1 MSPPRTPVGIVGA
14 GPTGALLAILLRRR
28 GMAVTL
34 YESRSDPRASA
45 AEAGRSINLALAD
58 RGMHAL
64 AQAGLLDSIRP
75 LVVPMRG
82 RFVHQADGSSALLP
96 YGRLPNEVIYSIS
109 RRALNNVLLDAAIG
123 AGVDVR
129 FEHRLENADAAAG
142 MARVRDLR
150 RALDLEIPMQPLL
163 AADGAGSLMRR
174 RLAAQGVI
182 EAEDVL
188 LEHAYKELSIPAGPA
203 GSSLL
208 EREALHIWPRGG
220 YMLIALPNQ
229 DGSFTATLFL
239 PLEGSPSFAALRS
252 PQAIDEFLSANFPDA
267 RALMP
272 DCVAEFQRHP
282 TGFLGTVRARTW
294 AAAGAAALIGD
305 AAHAIVPFHGQGM
318 NCCFEDC
325 LEFDACLDAA
335 SPRERAPGAGVPGE
349 RVPWAHVF
357 TEFYARRKPNADA
370 IAEMALENYLEMRE
384 RVADPHFR
392 LQQSLALE
400 LERRYPRRFIPRY
413 SMVMFHHEI
422 SYRTAQERGRVQA
435 RLLAELS
442 SEAQSLADVDY
453 ARAERLV
460 EAALPELSDLTSVM
474 KL

>member
-1 MSPPRTPVGIVGA
+1 MRLQGEALAIVGA
-14 GPTGALLAILLRRR
+14 GPTGALLAILLKRR

-34 YESRSDPRASA
+34 YESRADPRGAA

-58 RGMHAL
+58 RGTHAL
-64 AQAGLLDSIRP
+64 AQAGLLDSIRH

-82 RFVHQADGSSALLP
+82 RFVHQADGSSGLLP

-109 RRALNNVLLDAAIG
+109 RRELNNVLLDAAIG

-129 FEHRLENADAAAG
+129 FQHRLEDVDLAAAT
-142 MARVRDLR
+142 ARVRDLR
-150 RALDLEIPMQPLL
+150 RALDLEIPMSPLL
-163 AADGAGSLMRR
+163 AADGAGSLVRR
-174 RLAAQGVI
+174 RLAAQGMI
-182 EAEDVL
+182 ESEDSP

-203 GSSLL
+203 GGALL

-239 PLEGSPSFAALRS
+239 PLEGASSFAALRS
-252 PQAIDEFLSANFPDA
+252 PQAIDEFLSASFPDA

-282 TGFLGTVRARTW
+282 TGFLGTVRSRPW
-294 AAAGAAALIGD
+294 AAAGTAALIGD

-325 LEFDACLDAA
+325 LEFDACLEDAC
-335 SPRERAPGAGVPGE
+335 SWGRVPGE
-349 RVPWAHVF
+349 RVPWARVF

-384 RVADPHFR
+384 RVADPRFR

-422 SYRTAQERGRVQA
+422 SYRTAQQRGRVQTE
-435 RLLAELS
+435 LLAELTAD
-442 SEAQSLADVDY
+442 AQSLADVDY

-460 EAALPELSDLTSVM
+460 EAALPALSDLSSVM

>member
-1 MSPPRTPVGIVGA
+1 MIPSRETVGIVGG
-14 GPTGALLAILLRRR
+14 GPTGALLAILLVRR

-34 YESRSDPRASA
+34 YESRADPRGDA

-58 RGMHAL
+58 RGTHAL
-64 AQAGLLDSIRP
+64 ARAGLLDSIRSV
-75 LVVPMRG
+75 VVPMRG
-82 RFVHQADGSSALLP
+82 RFVHQADGSSGLQP

-109 RRALNNVLLDAAIG
+109 RRALNNVLLDAAVA

-129 FEHRLENADAAAG
+129 FLHRLEDADLARG
-142 MARVRDLR
+142 VARVRDLR
-150 RALDLEIPMQPLL
+150 TGLSLEIPMRPLL
-163 AADGAGSLMRR
+163 GADGAGSLVRR

-182 EAEDVL
+182 EAADVP
-188 LEHAYKELSIPAGPA
+188 LEHAYKELSIAAGPGRSA
-203 GSSLL
+203 LL

-239 PLEGSPSFAALRS
+239 PLEGVASFAALRS

-282 TGFLGTVRARTW
+282 TGFLGTVRAHSW
-294 AAAGAAALIGD
+294 AAAGTAALIGD

-325 LEFDACLDAA
+325 LELDACLEGA
-335 SPRERAPGAGVPGE
+335 SS
-349 RVPWAHVF
+349 WQSVF
-357 TEFYARRKPNADA
+357 AEFYARRKPNADA

-384 RVADPHFR
+384 RVAEPRFR
-392 LQQSLALE
+392 LQHSLALE
-400 LERRYPRRFIPRY
+400 LERRHPRRFIPRY

-422 SYRTAQERGRVQA
+422 SYGTAQERGRVQE
-435 RLLAELS
+435 RILAELTR
-442 SEAQSLADVDY
+442 EAHSLADIDY

-460 EAALPELSDLTSVM
+460 EAELPALADLSSVM

>member
-1 MSPPRTPVGIVGA
+1 VSLSGESVGIVGA
-14 GPTGALLAILLRRR
+14 GPTGALLAILLKRR

-34 YESRSDPRASA
+34 YESRSDPRGDAG
-45 AEAGRSINLALAD
+45 EAGRSINLALAD
-58 RGMHAL
+58 RGTHAL
-64 AQAGLLDSIRP
+64 ARAGLLDSIRG

-82 RFVHQADGSSALLP
+82 RFVHQADGSSGLQP
-96 YGRLPNEVIYSIS
+96 YGRLPHEVIYSIS
-109 RRALNNVLLDAAIG
+109 RRELNNVLLDAAIG

-129 FEHRLENADAAAG
+129 FQHRLEGADLATAT
-142 MARVRDLR
+142 ARVRDLR
-150 RALDLEIPMQPLL
+150 RGLSLEIPMRPLL
-163 AADGAGSLMRR
+163 GADGAGSLLRR

-182 EAEDVL
+182 EAEDVP
-188 LEHAYKELSIPAGPA
+188 LEHAYKELSIPALPGGGAP
-203 GSSLL
+203 L

-239 PLEGSPSFAALRS
+239 PLQGISSFAALRS

-282 TGFLGTVRARTW
+282 TGFLGTVHARTW

-325 LEFDACLDAA
+325 LEFDDCLEGA
-335 SPRERAPGAGVPGE
+335 SSWE
-349 RVPWAHVF
+349 RVPWERVF
-357 TEFYARRKPNADA
+357 EKVYMRRKPNADA

-400 LERRYPRRFIPRY
+400 LERRYPQRFIPRY

-422 SYRTAQERGRVQA
+422 PYLTAQERGRVQA
-435 RLLAELS
+435 QILADLS
-442 SEAQSLADVDY
+442 REARSLADVDY
-453 ARAERLV
+453 ARAERLI
-460 EAALPELSDLTSVM
+460 EAALPALSDLSSVM

>member
-1 MSPPRTPVGIVGA
+1 VSLSGEAVSIVGA
-14 GPTGALLAILLRRR
+14 GPTGALLAVLLKRR

-34 YESRSDPRASA
+34 YESRADPRGDG

-58 RGMHAL
+58 RGTHAL
-64 AQAGLLDSIRP
+64 ARAGLLDAVRR

-82 RFVHQADGSSALLP
+82 RLVHQADGSTGLQP

-109 RRALNNVLLDAAIG
+109 RRELNNVLLDAAID

-129 FEHRLENADAAAG
+129 FQHRLESADLATG
-142 MARVRDLR
+142 TARVRDLGR
-150 RALDLEIPMQPLL
+150 GVSLEIPMKPLL
-163 AADGAGSLMRR
+163 GADGAGSLLRR
-174 RLAAQGVI
+174 RLAAQDLI
-182 EAEDVL
+182 ESEDIP
-188 LEHAYKELSIPAGPA
+188 LEHAYKELSIAAGPGRSA
-203 GSSLL
+203 LL

-239 PLEGSPSFAALRS
+239 PLQGISSFAALRS

-282 TGFLGTVRARTW
+282 TGFLGTVHARTW
-294 AAAGAAALIGD
+294 SAAGAAALIGD

-325 LEFDACLDAA
+325 LEFDACLEGA
-335 SPRERAPGAGVPGE
+335 SSWE
-349 RVPWAHVF
+349 RVFAEV
-357 TEFYARRKPNADA
+357 YARRKPNADA

-384 RVADPHFR
+384 PVADPHFL

-435 RLLAELS
+435 QILAELTR
-442 SEAQSLADVDY
+442 EAASLADVDY
-453 ARAERLV
+453 ARAARLV
-460 EAALPELSDLTSVM
+460 EAELPEFSDLSSVM

>member
-1 MSPPRTPVGIVGA
+1 VSLSGAAVGIVGA
-14 GPTGALLAILLRRR
+14 GPTGALLAILLKRR
-28 GMAVTL
+28 GMTVTL
-34 YESRSDPRASA
+34 YESRADPRGDS

-58 RGMHAL
+58 RGTHAL
-64 AQAGLLDSIRP
+64 ARAGLLDSIRR

-82 RFVHQADGSSALLP
+82 RFVHQADGSSGLQP

-109 RRALNNVLLDAAIG
+109 RRELNNVLLDAAID

-129 FEHRLENADAAAG
+129 FEHRLEDADLAAG
-142 MARVRDLR
+142 TARVRDLR
-150 RALDLEIPMQPLL
+150 RGLTLEIPMKPLL
-163 AADGAGSLMRR
+163 AAEGAGSLMRR
-174 RLAAQGVI
+174 RLAAQGLI
-182 EAEDVL
+182 DGEEFP
-188 LEHAYKELSIPAGPA
+188 LEHAYKELSIPRGPEGGA
-203 GSSLL
+203 RL

-239 PLEGSPSFAALRS
+239 PLEGIPSFAALRS
-252 PQAIDEFLSANFPDA
+252 PQAIDEFLSVNFPDA

-282 TGFLGTVRARTW
+282 TGFLGTVRAHPW
-294 AAAGAAALIGD
+294 AAGGTAALIGD

-325 LEFDACLDAA
+325 LEFDACLEGA
-335 SPRERAPGAGVPGE
+335 SSWE
-349 RVPWAHVF
+349 RVPWEGVPWARVF
-357 TEFYARRKPNADA
+357 EEFYTRRKPNADA

-435 RLLAELS
+435 QLLAELTADA
-442 SEAQSLADVDY
+442 ESLADVDY
-453 ARAERLV
+453 ARAERLI
-460 EAALPELSDLTSVM
+460 EAALPALPALSHLSSVM

>member
-1 MSPPRTPVGIVGA
+1 VSLSGEAVGIVGA
-14 GPTGALLAILLRRR
+14 GPTGALLAVLLKRR

-34 YESRSDPRASA
+34 YESRSDPRGDG

-58 RGMHAL
+58 RGTHAL
-64 AQAGLLDSIRP
+64 ARAGLLDSIRR

-82 RFVHQADGSSALLP
+82 RFVHQADGATGLQP

-109 RRALNNVLLDAAIG
+109 RRELNNVLLDAAIG
-123 AGVDVR
+123 ARVDVR
-129 FEHRLENADAAAG
+129 FQHRLEGADVATG
-142 MARVRDLR
+142 TARVRDLHR
-150 RALDLEIPMQPLL
+150 GVSLEIPMRPLL
-163 AADGAGSLMRR
+163 GADGAGSLLRR
-174 RLAAQGVI
+174 RLAAQDMI
-182 EAEDVL
+182 ESEDIP
-188 LEHAYKELSIPAGPA
+188 LEHAYKELSIAAGPG
-203 GSSLL
+203 GSALL

-220 YMLIALPNQ
+220 YMLIALPNR

-239 PLEGSPSFAALRS
+239 PLQGIASFAALRS
-252 PQAIDEFLSANFPDA
+252 PQAIDEFLAANFPDA
-267 RALMP
+267 HALMP

-282 TGFLGTVRARTW
+282 TGFLGTVHARTW

-325 LEFDACLDAA
+325 LEFDACLEGA
-335 SPRERAPGAGVPGE
+335 SSWESL
-349 RVPWAHVF
+349 F
-357 TEFYARRKPNADA
+357 DEFYARRKPNADA

-384 RVADPHFR
+384 LVADPHFQ
-392 LQQSLALE
+392 LQHSLALE

-422 SYRTAQERGRVQA
+422 AYRTAQERGRVQA
-435 RLLAELS
+435 QILAELTRAA
-442 SEAQSLADVDY
+442 ESLADVDY

-460 EAALPELSDLTSVM
+460 EAALPELADLSSVM

>member
-1 MSPPRTPVGIVGA
+1 VSLSGEAVSIVGA
-14 GPTGALLAILLRRR
+14 GPTGALLAVLLKRR

-34 YESRSDPRASA
+34 YESRADPRGDG

-58 RGMHAL
+58 RGTHAL
-64 AQAGLLDSIRP
+64 ARAGLLDAVRR

-82 RFVHQADGSSALLP
+82 RLVHQADGSTGLQP

-109 RRALNNVLLDAAIG
+109 RRELNNVLLDAAID

-129 FEHRLENADAAAG
+129 FQHRLESADLATG
-142 MARVRDLR
+142 TARVRDLGR
-150 RALDLEIPMQPLL
+150 GVSLEIPMKPLL
-163 AADGAGSLMRR
+163 GADGAGSLLRR
-174 RLAAQGVI
+174 RLAAQDLI
-182 EAEDVL
+182 ESEDIP
-188 LEHAYKELSIPAGPA
+188 LEHAYKELSIAAGPGRSA
-203 GSSLL
+203 LL

-239 PLEGSPSFAALRS
+239 PLQGISSFAALRS

-282 TGFLGTVRARTW
+282 TGFLGTVHARTW
-294 AAAGAAALIGD
+294 SAAGAAALIGD

-325 LEFDACLDAA
+325 LEFDACLEGA
-335 SPRERAPGAGVPGE
+335 SSWE
-349 RVPWAHVF
+349 RVFAEV
-357 TEFYARRKPNADA
+357 YARRKPNADA

-384 RVADPHFR
+384 LVANPHFL

-400 LERRYPRRFIPRY
+400 LERRYPRRFIPRH

-435 RLLAELS
+435 QILAELTR
-442 SEAQSLADVDY
+442 EAASLADVDY
-453 ARAERLV
+453 ARAARLV
-460 EAALPELSDLTSVM
+460 EAELPEFSDLSSVM

>member
-1 MSPPRTPVGIVGA
+1 MSLSGEAVGIVGA
-14 GPTGALLAILLRRR
+14 GPTGALLAVLLKRR

-34 YESRSDPRASA
+34 YESRADPRGDG

-58 RGMHAL
+58 RGTHAL
-64 AQAGLLDSIRP
+64 ARAGLLDAVRR

-82 RFVHQADGSSALLP
+82 RLVHQADGSTGLQP

-109 RRALNNVLLDAAIG
+109 RRELNNVLLDAAID

-129 FEHRLENADAAAG
+129 FQHRLESADHATG
-142 MARVRDLR
+142 TARVRDLGR
-150 RALDLEIPMQPLL
+150 GVSLEIPMKPLL
-163 AADGAGSLMRR
+163 GADGAGSLLRR
-174 RLAAQGVI
+174 RLAAQDLI
-182 EAEDVL
+182 ESEDIP
-188 LEHAYKELSIPAGPA
+188 LEHAYKELSIAAGPGRSA
-203 GSSLL
+203 LL

-239 PLEGSPSFAALRS
+239 PLQGISSFAALRS

-282 TGFLGTVRARTW
+282 MGFLGTVHARTW
-294 AAAGAAALIGD
+294 AAADAAALIGD

-325 LEFDACLDAA
+325 LEFDACLEGA
-335 SPRERAPGAGVPGE
+335 SSWE
-349 RVPWAHVF
+349 RVFAEV
-357 TEFYARRKPNADA
+357 YARRKPNADA

-384 RVADPHFR
+384 LVADPHF
-392 LQQSLALE
+392 LVQQSLALE

-435 RLLAELS
+435 QILAELTR
-442 SEAQSLADVDY
+442 EAASLADVDY
-453 ARAERLV
+453 ARAERRV
-460 EAALPELSDLTSVM
+460 ESALPPLSDLSSVM

>member
-1 MSPPRTPVGIVGA
+1 VSLSGEAVGIVGA
-14 GPTGALLAILLRRR
+14 GPTGALLAILLKRR

-34 YESRSDPRASA
+34 YESRSDPRGAA

-58 RGMHAL
+58 RGTHAL
-64 AQAGLLDSIRP
+64 AQAGLLDSIRR

-82 RFVHQADGSSALLP
+82 RFVHQADGSSGLQL

-109 RRALNNVLLDAAIG
+109 RRELNNVLLDAAIG

-129 FEHRLENADAAAG
+129 FEHRLEDADLAAG
-142 MARVRDLR
+142 IARLRDLR
-150 RALDLEIPMQPLL
+150 RGLSLEIAMRPLL
-163 AADGAGSLMRR
+163 GADGAGSLLRR
-174 RLAAQGVI
+174 RLAAQGMI
-182 EAEDVL
+182 ESEDSP
-188 LEHAYKELSIPAGPA
+188 LEHAYKELSIPAGTA
-203 GSSLL
+203 GGALL

-239 PLEGSPSFAALRS
+239 PLEGTLSFAALRS

-294 AAAGAAALIGD
+294 QAAGTAALIGD

-325 LEFDACLDAA
+325 LEFDACLPAA
-335 SPRERAPGAGVPGE
+335 SSWE
-349 RVPWAHVF
+349 RVPWARVF
-357 TEFYARRKPNADA
+357 AEFYTRRKPNADA

-435 RLLAELS
+435 GLLAELTR
-442 SEAQSLADVDY
+442 EAKSLADVDY
-453 ARAERLV
+453 GRAERLV
-460 EAALPELSDLTSVM
+460 EAALPALSDLSSVM

>member
-1 MSPPRTPVGIVGA
+1 MSLSGEAVSIVGA
-14 GPTGALLAILLRRR
+14 GPTGALLAVLLKRR

-34 YESRSDPRASA
+34 YESRADPRGDG
-45 AEAGRSINLALAD
+45 AEGGRSINLALAD
-58 RGMHAL
+58 RGTHAL
-64 AQAGLLDSIRP
+64 ARAGLLDAVRR

-82 RFVHQADGSSALLP
+82 RLVHQADGATGLQP

-109 RRALNNVLLDAAIG
+109 RRELNNVLLDAAID

-129 FEHRLENADAAAG
+129 FQHRLEGADLATG
-142 MARVRDLR
+142 TARVRDLGR
-150 RALDLEIPMQPLL
+150 GVSLEIPMKPLL
-163 AADGAGSLMRR
+163 GADGAGSLLRR
-174 RLAAQGVI
+174 RLAAQDLI
-182 EAEDVL
+182 ESEDIP
-188 LEHAYKELSIPAGPA
+188 LEHAYKELSIAAGPGRSA
-203 GSSLL
+203 LL
-208 EREALHIWPRGG
+208 EQEALHIWPRGG

-239 PLEGSPSFAALRS
+239 PLQGISSFAALRS

-282 TGFLGTVRARTW
+282 TGFLGTVHARTW
-294 AAAGAAALIGD
+294 SAAGAAALIGD

-325 LEFDACLDAA
+325 LEFDACLEGA
-335 SPRERAPGAGVPGE
+335 SSWE
-349 RVPWAHVF
+349 RVFAEV
-357 TEFYARRKPNADA
+357 YARRKPNADA

-384 RVADPHFR
+384 LVADPHFL

-400 LERRYPRRFIPRY
+400 LERRYPQRFIPRY

-422 SYRTAQERGRVQA
+422 PYRTAQERGRVQA
-435 RLLAELS
+435 QLLAELTS
-442 SEAQSLADVDY
+442 GAQSLADVDY

-460 EAALPELSDLTSVM
+460 EAALPVLADLSSVM

>member
-1 MSPPRTPVGIVGA
+1 M
-14 GPTGALLAILLRRR
+14 
-28 GMAVTL
+28 
-34 YESRSDPRASA
+34 
-45 AEAGRSINLALAD
+45 
-58 RGMHAL
+58 
-64 AQAGLLDSIRP
+64 RP
-75 LVVPMRG
+75 LLG
-82 RFVHQADGSSALLP
+82 
-96 YGRLPNEVIYSIS
+96 
-109 RRALNNVLLDAAIG
+109 
-123 AGVDVR
+123 
-129 FEHRLENADAAAG
+129 
-142 MARVRDLR
+142 
-150 RALDLEIPMQPLL
+150 
-163 AADGAGSLMRR
+163 ADGAGSLVRR
-174 RLAAQGVI
+174 RLAAQGMI
-182 EAEDVL
+182 ESEDFP

-203 GSSLL
+203 GSARL

-239 PLEGSPSFAALRS
+239 PLRGISSFAALRS
-252 PQAIDEFLSANFPDA
+252 PQAIDEFLSTSFPDA

-282 TGFLGTVRARTW
+282 TGFLGTVHARTW

-325 LEFDACLDAA
+325 LEFDACLEGA
-335 SPRERAPGAGVPGE
+335 SSWESL
-349 RVPWAHVF
+349 F
-357 TEFYARRKPNADA
+357 DEFYARRKPNADA

-384 RVADPHFR
+384 LVADPHFL

-435 RLLAELS
+435 QILTELTR
-442 SEAQSLADVDY
+442 EAASLADVDY
-453 ARAERLV
+453 ARAARLV
-460 EAALPELSDLTSVM
+460 EAELPEFSDLSSVM

>member
-1 MSPPRTPVGIVGA
+1 MSLSGEAVGIVGA
-14 GPTGALLAILLRRR
+14 GPTGALLAILLKRR

-34 YESRSDPRASA
+34 YESRADPRGA
-45 AEAGRSINLALAD
+45 AADTGRSINLALAD
-58 RGMHAL
+58 RGTHAL
-64 AQAGLLDSIRP
+64 ARAGLLDSIRR

-82 RFVHQADGSSALLP
+82 RFVHQADGSSGLQP

-109 RRALNNVLLDAAIG
+109 RRELNNVLLDAAID

-129 FEHRLENADAAAG
+129 FQHRLEGADLATG
-142 MARVRDLR
+142 TARVRDLHR
-150 RALDLEIPMQPLL
+150 GVSLEIPMKPLL
-163 AADGAGSLMRR
+163 GADGAGSLLRR
-174 RLAAQGVI
+174 RLAAQDMI
-182 EAEDVL
+182 ESEDIP
-188 LEHAYKELSIPAGPA
+188 LEHAYKELSITAGPG
-203 GSSLL
+203 GSALL

-239 PLEGSPSFAALRS
+239 PLQGISSFAALRS
-252 PQAIDEFLSANFPDA
+252 PQAIDEFLAANFPDA

-282 TGFLGTVRARTW
+282 TGFLGTVHARTW

-325 LEFDACLDAA
+325 LEFDACLEGA
-335 SPRERAPGAGVPGE
+335 SSWE
-349 RVPWAHVF
+349 RVFAEV
-357 TEFYARRKPNADA
+357 YARRKPNADA

-384 RVADPHFR
+384 RVADPRFR

-422 SYRTAQERGRVQA
+422 SYRTAQQRGRVQTE
-435 RLLAELS
+435 LLAELTR
-442 SEAQSLADVDY
+442 EAQSLADVDY
-453 ARAERLV
+453 ARAQRLI
-460 EAALPELSDLTSVM
+460 EAALPALSDLSSVM

>member
-1 MSPPRTPVGIVGA
+1 MSLSGEAVGIVGA
-14 GPTGALLAILLRRR
+14 GPTGALLAILLKRR

-34 YESRSDPRASA
+34 YESRSDPRGEA
-45 AEAGRSINLALAD
+45 AEAGRTINLALAD
-58 RGMHAL
+58 RGTNAL
-64 AQAGLLDSIRP
+64 ARAGLLDSIRR

-82 RFVHQADGSSALLP
+82 RFVHLNGSSGLQP

-109 RRALNNVLLDAAIG
+109 RRELGTMLLDAAIG
-123 AGVDVR
+123 AGVEVR
-129 FEHRLENADAAAG
+129 FEHRLVDADVATG
-142 MARVRDLR
+142 VARVRDLR
-150 RALDLEIPMQPLL
+150 RGLDLDIAMRPLL
-163 AADGAGSLMRR
+163 GADGAGSLLRR

-182 EAEDVL
+182 AAEEL
-188 LEHAYKELSIPAGPA
+188 PLEHGYKELSIPRGPNGA
-203 GSSLL
+203 SLL

-220 YMLIALPNQ
+220 YMLIALPNR

-239 PLEGSPSFAALRS
+239 PLEGNLSFAALRS

-282 TGFLGTVRARTW
+282 TGSLGTVRAHPW
-294 AAAGAAALIGD
+294 HAAGAAALIGD

-325 LEFDACLDAA
+325 LEFDACLEGA
-335 SPRERAPGAGVPGE
+335 SSWESVFAG
-349 RVPWAHVF
+349 
-357 TEFYARRKPNADA
+357 FYARRKPNADA

-392 LQQSLALE
+392 LQHALALE
-400 LERRYPRRFIPRY
+400 LERRHPRRFIPRY

-422 SYRTAQERGRVQA
+422 PYRTAQARGRVQEQ
-435 RLLAELS
+435 LLAELTS
-442 SEAQSLADVDY
+442 NAQSLKDVDY

-460 EAALPELSDLTSVM
+460 EAALPTLSDLSSVM

>member
-1 MSPPRTPVGIVGA
+1 VSLSGEAVAIVGA
-14 GPTGALLAILLRRR
+14 GPTGALLALLLRRR

-34 YESRSDPRASA
+34 YESRPDPRGHGT
-45 AEAGRSINLALAD
+45 EAGRSINLALAD
-58 RGMHAL
+58 RGTHAL
-64 AQAGLLDSIRP
+64 ARAGLLDSIRP

-82 RFVHQADGSSALLP
+82 RFVHQADGCSGLQP

-109 RRALNNVLLDAAIG
+109 RRELNKVLLDAAIG

-129 FEHRLENADAAAG
+129 FEHRLEDADLAAG
-142 MARVRDLR
+142 SARVRDLR
-150 RALDLEIPMQPLL
+150 RGLSLEIPLRPLL
-163 AADGAGSLMRR
+163 GADGAGSLLRR

-182 EAEDVL
+182 ESEDVP
-188 LEHAYKELSIPAGPA
+188 LEHAYKELSIPAGPGGGA
-203 GSSLL
+203 LL

-239 PLEGSPSFAALRS
+239 PLEGASSFAALRS
-252 PQAIDEFLSANFPDA
+252 PQAIDEFLSASFPDA

-272 DCVAEFQRHP
+272 DCVAEFQHHP

-325 LEFDACLDAA
+325 LEFDACLEGA
-335 SPRERAPGAGVPGE
+335 SSWE
-349 RVPWAHVF
+349 RVFAEV
-357 TEFYARRKPNADA
+357 YARRKPNADA

-400 LERRYPRRFIPRY
+400 LERRHPRRFIPRY

-422 SYRTAQERGRVQA
+422 PYRTAQQRGRVQA
-435 RLLAELS
+435 EILAELTRGA
-442 SEAQSLADVDY
+442 ESLADVDY
-453 ARAERLV
+453 ARVERLV
-460 EAALPELSDLTSVM
+460 EAALPALSDLSSVM

>member
-1 MSPPRTPVGIVGA
+1 MSLSGEAVSIVGA
-14 GPTGALLAILLRRR
+14 GPTGALLAVLLKRR

-34 YESRSDPRASA
+34 YESRADPRGDG
-45 AEAGRSINLALAD
+45 AEGGRSINLALAD
-58 RGMHAL
+58 RGTHAL
-64 AQAGLLDSIRP
+64 ARAGLLDAVRR

-82 RFVHQADGSSALLP
+82 RLVHQADGATGLQP

-109 RRALNNVLLDAAIG
+109 RRELNNVLLDAAID

-129 FEHRLENADAAAG
+129 FQHRLESADLATG
-142 MARVRDLR
+142 TARVRDLGR
-150 RALDLEIPMQPLL
+150 GVSLEIPMKPLL
-163 AADGAGSLMRR
+163 GADGAGSLLRR
-174 RLAAQGVI
+174 RLAAQDLI
-182 EAEDVL
+182 ESEDIP
-188 LEHAYKELSIPAGPA
+188 LEHAYKELSIAAGPGRSA
-203 GSSLL
+203 LL

-239 PLEGSPSFAALRS
+239 PLQGISSFAALRS

-282 TGFLGTVRARTW
+282 TGFLGTVHARTW
-294 AAAGAAALIGD
+294 SAAGAAALIGD

-325 LEFDACLDAA
+325 LEFDACLEGA
-335 SPRERAPGAGVPGE
+335 SSWE
-349 RVPWAHVF
+349 RVFAEV
-357 TEFYARRKPNADA
+357 YARRKPNADA

-392 LQQSLALE
+392 LQHALALE

-435 RLLAELS
+435 QILTELTR
-442 SEAQSLADVDY
+442 EAASLADVDY

-460 EAALPELSDLTSVM
+460 EAALPVLADLSSVM

>member
-1 MSPPRTPVGIVGA
+1 VSLSGAAVGIVGA
-14 GPTGALLAILLRRR
+14 GPTGALLAILLKRR

-34 YESRSDPRASA
+34 YESRSDPRGDP
-45 AEAGRSINLALAD
+45 AEVGRSINLALAD
-58 RGMHAL
+58 RGTHAL
-64 AQAGLLDSIRP
+64 ARAGLLDSIRR

-82 RFVHQADGSSALLP
+82 RFVHQADGSSGLQP
-96 YGRLPNEVIYSIS
+96 YGRRPNEVIYSIS
-109 RRALNNVLLDAAIG
+109 RRELNNVLLDAAIG

-129 FEHRLENADAAAG
+129 FEHRLEDADFTAG
-142 MARVRDLR
+142 TARIRDLR
-150 RALDLEIPMQPLL
+150 RGLDLEIPMSPLL
-163 AADGAGSLMRR
+163 GADGAGSLVRR
-174 RLAAQGVI
+174 RLATQGMI
-182 EAEDVL
+182 EAEDSP
-188 LEHAYKELSIPAGPA
+188 LEHAYKELSIPPGPA
-203 GSSLL
+203 GGALL

-239 PLEGSPSFAALRS
+239 PREGTLSFAALRT

-294 AAAGAAALIGD
+294 AASGTAALIGD

-325 LEFDACLDAA
+325 LEFDACLEGAA
-335 SPRERAPGAGVPGE
+335 SWERVPSAGVP
-349 RVPWAHVF
+349 WARAF

-384 RVADPHFR
+384 RVADPRFR

-400 LERRYPRRFIPRY
+400 LERRYPERFIPRY

-422 SYRTAQERGRVQA
+422 SYRTAQERGRIQA
-435 RLLAELS
+435 QILAELTR
-442 SEAQSLADVDY
+442 EAESLADVDY
-453 ARAERLV
+453 ARAACLV
-460 EAALPELSDLTSVM
+460 EASLPALRDLSSVM

>member
-1 MSPPRTPVGIVGA
+1 MSLSGEAVSIVGA
-14 GPTGALLAILLRRR
+14 GPTGALLAVLFKRR

-34 YESRSDPRASA
+34 YESRADPRGDG

-58 RGMHAL
+58 RGTHAL
-64 AQAGLLDSIRP
+64 ARAGLLDAVRR

-82 RFVHQADGSSALLP
+82 RLVHQADGSTGLQP

-109 RRALNNVLLDAAIG
+109 RRELNNVLLDAAID

-129 FEHRLENADAAAG
+129 FQHRLESADLATG
-142 MARVRDLR
+142 TARVRDLGR
-150 RALDLEIPMQPLL
+150 GVSLEIPMKPLL
-163 AADGAGSLMRR
+163 GADGAGSLLRR
-174 RLAAQGVI
+174 RLAAQDLI
-182 EAEDVL
+182 ESEDIP
-188 LEHAYKELSIPAGPA
+188 LEHAYKELSIAAGPGRSA
-203 GSSLL
+203 LL

-239 PLEGSPSFAALRS
+239 PLQGISSFAALRS

-282 TGFLGTVRARTW
+282 TGFLGTVHARTW
-294 AAAGAAALIGD
+294 SAAGAAALIGD

-325 LEFDACLDAA
+325 LEFDACLEGA
-335 SPRERAPGAGVPGE
+335 SS
-349 RVPWAHVF
+349 WAHVF
-357 TEFYARRKPNADA
+357 TEVYARRKPNADA

-384 RVADPHFR
+384 LVANPHFL

-435 RLLAELS
+435 QILAELTR
-442 SEAQSLADVDY
+442 EAASLADVDY
-453 ARAERLV
+453 ARAARLV
-460 EAALPELSDLTSVM
+460 EAELPEFSDLSSVM

>member
-1 MSPPRTPVGIVGA
+1 VSLSGEAVSIVGA
-14 GPTGALLAILLRRR
+14 GPTGALLAVLLKRR

-34 YESRSDPRASA
+34 YESRADPRGDG

-58 RGMHAL
+58 RGTHAL
-64 AQAGLLDSIRP
+64 ARAELLDAVRR

-82 RFVHQADGSSALLP
+82 RLVHQADGSTGLQP

-109 RRALNNVLLDAAIG
+109 RRELNNVLLDAAID

-129 FEHRLENADAAAG
+129 FQHRLEGADLATG
-142 MARVRDLR
+142 TARVRDLGR
-150 RALDLEIPMQPLL
+150 GVSLDIPMKPLL
-163 AADGAGSLMRR
+163 GADGAGSLLRR
-174 RLAAQGVI
+174 RLAAQDLI
-182 EAEDVL
+182 ESEDVP
-188 LEHAYKELSIPAGPA
+188 LEHAYKELSIAAGPGRSA
-203 GSSLL
+203 LL

-239 PLEGSPSFAALRS
+239 PLQGISSFAALRS

-282 TGFLGTVRARTW
+282 TGFLGTVHARTW
-294 AAAGAAALIGD
+294 AAGGAAALIGD

-325 LEFDACLDAA
+325 LEFDACLEGA
-335 SPRERAPGAGVPGE
+335 SS
-349 RVPWAHVF
+349 WAHVF
-357 TEFYARRKPNADA
+357 AEVYARRKPNADA

-384 RVADPHFR
+384 LVADPHFR

-422 SYRTAQERGRVQA
+422 PYRTAQERGRVQA
-435 RLLAELS
+435 QILAELTR
-442 SEAQSLADVDY
+442 EAASLADVDY

-460 EAALPELSDLTSVM
+460 QAGLPEFSDLSSVM

>member
-1 MSPPRTPVGIVGA
+1 MRLSGEAVGIVGA
-14 GPTGALLAILLRRR
+14 GPTGALLAMLLKRR

-34 YESRSDPRASA
+34 YESRADPRGDDA

-58 RGMHAL
+58 RGTHAL
-64 AQAGLLDSIRP
+64 AQAGLLDSIRR

-82 RFVHQADGSSALLP
+82 RFVHQTDGSSGLLP

-109 RRALNNVLLDAAIG
+109 RRALNNVLLDAAID

-129 FEHRLENADAAAG
+129 FEHRLEDADFAAG
-142 MARVRDLR
+142 AARVRDLR
-150 RALDLEIPMQPLL
+150 RGLDLEIPMRPLL
-163 AADGAGSLMRR
+163 AADGAGSLVRR
-174 RLAAQGVI
+174 RLAAQGMI
-182 EAEDVL
+182 ESEEVP
-188 LEHAYKELSIPAGPA
+188 LEHAYKELSIPAGPGGVA
-203 GSSLL
+203 LL
-208 EREALHIWPRGG
+208 EHEALHIWPRGG

-239 PLEGSPSFAALRS
+239 PLEGTPSFAALRS

-267 RALMP
+267 RVLMP

-294 AAAGAAALIGD
+294 SAAGTAALIGD

-325 LEFDACLDAA
+325 LEFDACL
-335 SPRERAPGAGVPGE
+335 EGAPSWE
-349 RVPWAHVF
+349 SVF
-357 TEFYARRKPNADA
+357 AKFYARRKPNADA

-435 RLLAELS
+435 QLLAELT
-442 SEAQSLADVDY
+442 SEARSLADVDY
-453 ARAERLV
+453 VRAESLV
-460 EAALPELSDLTSVM
+460 EAALPALSDLSSVM

>member
-1 MSPPRTPVGIVGA
+1 VSLPGGPVAIAGA
-14 GPTGALLAILLRRR
+14 GPTGALLAIVLKRR
-28 GMAVTL
+28 GMTVTL
-34 YESRSDPRASA
+34 YESRVDPRGAA

-58 RGMHAL
+58 RGTHAL
-64 AQAGLLDSIRP
+64 AQAGLLDSIRN

-82 RFVHQADGSSALLP
+82 RFVHQADGSSGLLP

-109 RRALNNVLLDAAIG
+109 RQALNNVLLDAAIG
-123 AGVDVR
+123 AGVEVR
-129 FEHRLENADAAAG
+129 FEHRLEDVDLAAG
-142 MARVRDLR
+142 VARVRDLR
-150 RALDLEIPMQPLL
+150 SGAPLDIPMRPLL
-163 AADGAGSLMRR
+163 AADGAGSLVRR
-174 RLAAQGVI
+174 RLTAQGLI
-182 EAEDVL
+182 ESEDSP
-188 LEHAYKELSIPAGPA
+188 LEHGYKELSIPRAPA
-203 GSSLL
+203 GGAQL

-220 YMLIALPNQ
+220 HMLIALPNQ

-239 PLEGSPSFAALRS
+239 PLEGPSSFAALRS

-267 RALMP
+267 RRLMP
-272 DCVAEFQRHP
+272 DCVAEFQSHP
-282 TGFLGTVRARTW
+282 IGFLGTVRARTW

-318 NCCFEDC
+318 TCCFEDC
-325 LEFDACLDAA
+325 LEFAACLADAA
-335 SPRERAPGAGVPGE
+335 SWEGVF
-349 RVPWAHVF
+349 AD
-357 TEFYARRKPNADA
+357 FYARRKPNADA

-400 LERRYPRRFIPRY
+400 LERRFPQRFIPRY

-435 RLLAELS
+435 QLLQELTF
-442 SEAQSLADVDY
+442 EARSLADVDY
-453 ARAERLV
+453 ARAERRV
-460 EAALPELSDLTSVM
+460 EAALPALSDLSSVM

>member
-1 MSPPRTPVGIVGA
+1 VSGETAGIVGG
-14 GPTGALLAILLRRR
+14 GPTGALLAILLKRR

-34 YESRSDPRASA
+34 YESRSDPRCGL

-58 RGMHAL
+58 RGTHAL
-64 AQAGLLDSIRP
+64 ARAGLLDSIRG

-82 RFVHQADGSSALLP
+82 RFVHHADGSSGLQP

-109 RRALNNVLLDAAIG
+109 RRALNDVLLDAAEG
-123 AGVDVR
+123 AGVEVR
-129 FEHRLENADAAAG
+129 FQHRLEDADLSTG
-142 MARVRDLR
+142 VARLRDLR
-150 RALDLEIPMQPLL
+150 RGAALEIPMRPLFG
-163 AADGAGSLMRR
+163 ADGAGSLVRR
-174 RLAAQGVI
+174 RLAAQRAI
-182 EAEDVL
+182 ESEDIP
-188 LEHAYKELSIPAGPA
+188 LEHGYKELSIPAGPKGA
-203 GSSLL
+203 LL

-220 YMLIALPNQ
+220 YMLIALPNA

-239 PLEGSPSFAALRS
+239 PLEGVPSFAALRS
-252 PQAIDEFLSANFPDA
+252 PQAIDAFLSANFPDA
-267 RALMP
+267 RTLMP

-294 AAAGAAALIGD
+294 SAAGAAALIGD

-325 LEFDACLDAA
+325 LEMDACLDGA
-335 SPRERAPGAGVPGE
+335 SSWEA
-349 RVPWAHVF
+349 VF
-357 TEFYARRKPNADA
+357 DDFYARRKPNADA

-392 LQQSLALE
+392 LQQALALE
-400 LERRYPRRFIPRY
+400 LERRHPRRFIPRY

-422 SYRTAQERGRVQA
+422 SYRTAEERGGVQA
-435 RLLAELS
+435 EILAELTRG
-442 SEAQSLADVDY
+442 AQSLADVDY
-453 ARAERLV
+453 ARAESLV
-460 EAALPELSDLTSVM
+460 EARLPALADLSSVM

>member
-1 MSPPRTPVGIVGA
+1 VSLSADAVAIVGA
-14 GPTGALLAILLRRR
+14 GPTGALLAILLKRR

-34 YESRSDPRASA
+34 YESRTDPRGDA

-58 RGMHAL
+58 RGTHAL
-64 AQAGLLDSIRP
+64 ARAGLLDSIRR

-82 RFVHQADGSSALLP
+82 RFVHQADGSSGLQP

-109 RRALNNVLLDAAIG
+109 RRELNNVLLDAAGG

-129 FEHRLENADAAAG
+129 FEHRLEDVDLAAG
-142 MARVRDLR
+142 IARVRDLH
-150 RALDLEIPMQPLL
+150 RALSLEIPMRPLL
-163 AADGAGSLMRR
+163 GADGAGSLVRR
-174 RLAAQGVI
+174 RLAAQGMI
-182 EAEDVL
+182 ESEDFP

-203 GSSLL
+203 GSARL

-239 PLEGSPSFAALRS
+239 PLEGASSFAALRS
-252 PQAIDEFLSANFPDA
+252 PQAIDEFLSTNFPDA
-267 RALMP
+267 CALMP

-325 LEFDACLDAA
+325 LEFDACLEGA
-335 SPRERAPGAGVPGE
+335 SSWA
-349 RVPWAHVF
+349 RVFAEV
-357 TEFYARRKPNADA
+357 YARRKPNADA
-370 IAEMALENYLEMRE
+370 IAQMALENYLEMRE
-384 RVADPHFR
+384 RVADPRFR

-400 LERRYPRRFIPRY
+400 LERRYPERFIPRY

-422 SYRTAQERGRVQA
+422 SYRTAQERGRIQA
-435 RLLAELS
+435 QILAELTR
-442 SEAQSLADVDY
+442 EAESLADVDY
-453 ARAERLV
+453 ARAACLV
-460 EAALPELSDLTSVM
+460 EASLPALRDLSSVM

>member
-1 MSPPRTPVGIVGA
+1 MSLSGEAVGIVGA
-14 GPTGALLAILLRRR
+14 GPTGALLAILLKRR

-34 YESRSDPRASA
+34 YESRADPRGA
-45 AEAGRSINLALAD
+45 AADTGRSINLALAD
-58 RGMHAL
+58 RGTHAL
-64 AQAGLLDSIRP
+64 ARAGLLDSIRR

-82 RFVHQADGSSALLP
+82 RFVHQADGSSGLQP

-109 RRALNNVLLDAAIG
+109 RRELNNVLLDAAIG

-129 FEHRLENADAAAG
+129 FQHRLEGVDLATAT
-142 MARVRDLR
+142 ARVRDLGR
-150 RALDLEIPMQPLL
+150 GLSLEIPMRPLL
-163 AADGAGSLMRR
+163 GADGAGSLLRR
-174 RLAAQGVI
+174 RLAAQGMI
-182 EAEDVL
+182 ESEDVA
-188 LEHAYKELSIPAGPA
+188 LEHAYKELSIAAGPG
-203 GSSLL
+203 GSALL

-239 PLEGSPSFAALRS
+239 PLQGISSFAALRS

-282 TGFLGTVRARTW
+282 VGFLGTVRARTW

-325 LEFDACLDAA
+325 LEFDACLEGA
-335 SPRERAPGAGVPGE
+335 SSWE
-349 RVPWAHVF
+349 RVPWARVF
-357 TEFYARRKPNADA
+357 AEVYARRKPNADA

-384 RVADPHFR
+384 RVADPHFQ

-400 LERRYPRRFIPRY
+400 LERRYPQRFIPRY

-435 RLLAELS
+435 QILAELS
-442 SEAQSLADVDY
+442 REAKGLADVDY

-460 EAALPELSDLTSVM
+460 EASLPVLSDLSSVM

>member
-1 MSPPRTPVGIVGA
+1 VSLSGEAVSIVGA
-14 GPTGALLAILLRRR
+14 GPTGALLAVLLKRR

-34 YESRSDPRASA
+34 YESRADPRGDG

-58 RGMHAL
+58 RGTHAL
-64 AQAGLLDSIRP
+64 ARAGLLDAVRR

-82 RFVHQADGSSALLP
+82 RLVHQADGSTGLQP

-109 RRALNNVLLDAAIG
+109 RRELNNVLLDAAID

-129 FEHRLENADAAAG
+129 FQHRLESADLATG
-142 MARVRDLR
+142 TARVRDLGR
-150 RALDLEIPMQPLL
+150 GVSLEIPMKPLL
-163 AADGAGSLMRR
+163 GADGAGSLLRR
-174 RLAAQGVI
+174 RLAAQDLI
-182 EAEDVL
+182 ESEDIP
-188 LEHAYKELSIPAGPA
+188 LEHAYKELSIAAGPGRSA
-203 GSSLL
+203 LL

-239 PLEGSPSFAALRS
+239 PLQGISSFAALRS

-282 TGFLGTVRARTW
+282 TGFLGTVHARTW
-294 AAAGAAALIGD
+294 SAAGAAALIGD

-325 LEFDACLDAA
+325 LEFDACLEGA
-335 SPRERAPGAGVPGE
+335 SSWE
-349 RVPWAHVF
+349 RVFAEV
-357 TEFYARRKPNADA
+357 YARRKPNADA

-384 RVADPHFR
+384 LVANPHFL

-435 RLLAELS
+435 QILAELTR
-442 SEAQSLADVDY
+442 EAASLADVDY
-453 ARAERLV
+453 ARAARLV
-460 EAALPELSDLTSVM
+460 EAELPEFSDLSSVM

>member
-1 MSPPRTPVGIVGA
+1 VSLPGETVGIVGA
-14 GPTGALLAILLRRR
+14 GPTGALLALLLKRR

-34 YESRSDPRASA
+34 CESRPDPRTGA
-45 AEAGRSINLALAD
+45 ADSGRSINLALAD
-58 RGMHAL
+58 RGTHAL
-64 AQAGLLDSIRP
+64 ERAGLLDAIRR

-82 RFVHQADGSSALLP
+82 RFVHQVDGSSGLQP

-109 RRALNNVLLDAAIG
+109 RRGLNNVLLDAAID

-129 FEHRLENADAAAG
+129 FQHRLEGADLAAG
-142 MARVRDLR
+142 TARVRDLQR
-150 RALDLEIPMQPLL
+150 GLSLEIAMRPLL
-163 AADGAGSLMRR
+163 GADGAGSLVRR
-174 RLAAQGVI
+174 RLAAQNLI
-182 EAEDVL
+182 ESEDVP
-188 LEHAYKELSIPAGPA
+188 LEHGYKELSVAAGPE

-239 PLEGSPSFAALRS
+239 PLQGIASFAALRS
-252 PQAIDEFLSANFPDA
+252 PAAIDEFLTANFPDA

-294 AAAGAAALIGD
+294 AAAGTAALIGD

-325 LEFDACLDAA
+325 LEFDACLEGA
-335 SPRERAPGAGVPGE
+335 SSWES
-349 RVPWAHVF
+349 VPWARVF
-357 TEFYARRKPNADA
+357 SEFYARRKPNADA
-370 IAEMALENYLEMRE
+370 IADMALENYLEMRE
-384 RVADPHFR
+384 LVADPRFR
-392 LQQSLALE
+392 LQHSLALE
-400 LERRYPRRFIPRY
+400 LERRYPQRFIPRY

-435 RLLAELS
+435 QILAELTR
-442 SEAQSLADVDY
+442 EAATLADVDY
-453 ARAERLV
+453 ARAERLI
-460 EAALPELSDLTSVM
+460 EALLPALVDLSSVI

>member
-1 MSPPRTPVGIVGA
+1 VSLSGEAVSIVGA
-14 GPTGALLAILLRRR
+14 GPTGALLAVLLKRR

-34 YESRSDPRASA
+34 YESRADPRGDG

-58 RGMHAL
+58 RGTHAL
-64 AQAGLLDSIRP
+64 ARAGLLDAVRR

-82 RFVHQADGSSALLP
+82 RLVHQADGSTGLQP

-109 RRALNNVLLDAAIG
+109 RRELNNVLLDAAID

-129 FEHRLENADAAAG
+129 FQHRLESADLATG
-142 MARVRDLR
+142 TARVRDLGR
-150 RALDLEIPMQPLL
+150 GVSLEIPMKPLL
-163 AADGAGSLMRR
+163 GADGAGSLLRR
-174 RLAAQGVI
+174 RLAAQDLI
-182 EAEDVL
+182 ESEDIP
-188 LEHAYKELSIPAGPA
+188 LEHAYKELSIAAGPGRSA
-203 GSSLL
+203 LL

-239 PLEGSPSFAALRS
+239 PLQGISSFAALRS

-282 TGFLGTVRARTW
+282 TGFLGTVHARTW
-294 AAAGAAALIGD
+294 SAAGAAALIGD

-325 LEFDACLDAA
+325 LEFDACLEDA
-335 SPRERAPGAGVPGE
+335 SSSESAPGA
-349 RVPWAHVF
+349 RVPWARVF
-357 TEFYARRKPNADA
+357 AEVYARRKPNADA

-384 RVADPHFR
+384 LVADPHFL

-422 SYRTAQERGRVQA
+422 PYRTAQERGRVQA
-435 RLLAELS
+435 QILAELTR
-442 SEAQSLADVDY
+442 EAASLADVDY

-460 EAALPELSDLTSVM
+460 EAGLPEFSDLSSVM